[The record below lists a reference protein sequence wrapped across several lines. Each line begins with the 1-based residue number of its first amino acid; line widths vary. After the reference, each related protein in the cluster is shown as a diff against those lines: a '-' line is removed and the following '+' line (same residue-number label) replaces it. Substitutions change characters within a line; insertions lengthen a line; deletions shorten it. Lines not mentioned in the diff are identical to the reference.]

1 MCFSVCVTPK
11 QLEVLRKG
19 SKLSSRA
26 NVFPVLKPVV
36 NHQNTDRKEKTT
48 DAEGKPV
55 DIFHTSELVLS
66 EGQVLRGVTSHGF
79 VEFANM
85 SPASMMAKATN
96 ADGTV
101 TEHEVLAGKTTMG
114 FFEGTFFLCY
124 LPACDG
130 KPARVRV
137 GADRQVISNFCGLF
151 ALPLRVEGSDVYLN
165 FPNVEAVFQLL
176 KAILTGDASILE
188 EAMGQKKPGDLKKF
202 MNKVKGIPDAWFNA
216 VDGASQSLAYD
227 AMEFLQFWAATCPV
241 RHETLRR
248 IMEAAGVDAEHV
260 DIYEHNEDGNY
271 GTKSLPE
278 DIRPL
283 FDHDY
288 VPKGG
293 NVMGRAITA
302 VARKVVEL
310 KTHAAYVA
318 WFEGNFAP
326 IFKLKEEETTSL
338 GARTASQAEL
348 PLPAAGRS
356 LSSSDS
362 A

>member
-26 NVFPVLKPVV
+26 NIFPVLRPVV
-36 NHQNTDRKEKTT
+36 NHQNTDRKEKSTN
-48 DAEGKPV
+48 AEGKSI

-79 VEFANM
+79 VEFTNM
-85 SPASMMAKATN
+85 SPVSMMAKVTN

-101 TEHEVLAGKTTMG
+101 TEQEVLAGENVTG
-114 FFEGTFFLCY
+114 FFEGTFFFCY
-124 LPACDG
+124 LPACAG

-137 GADRQVISNFCGLF
+137 GADRQVISNFCQLF
-151 ALPLRVEGSDVYLN
+151 AVPLRVEGSDIRLN
-165 FPNVEAVFQLL
+165 FPNVEAFFQLL
-176 KAILTGDASILE
+176 KAILTGDVSILE
-188 EAMGQKKPGDLKKF
+188 KAMEQMKPGALKDF
-202 MNKVKGIPDAWFNA
+202 MGEVKGIPNAWFKA
-216 VDGASQSLAYD
+216 IDGASRPLAFD
-227 AMEFLQFWAATCPV
+227 AMEFLQAWAATCPV
-241 RHETLRR
+241 RHATLLE
-248 IMEAAGVDAEHV
+248 IMKAAGVDAQYV
-260 DIYEHNEDGNY
+260 DIHEHNGDGNY

-288 VPKGG
+288 MPKGG
-293 NVMGRAITA
+293 NVMGSAITA

-310 KTHAAYVA
+310 ETHAAYVA

-326 IFKLKEEETTSL
+326 VFKLKEEETTSL